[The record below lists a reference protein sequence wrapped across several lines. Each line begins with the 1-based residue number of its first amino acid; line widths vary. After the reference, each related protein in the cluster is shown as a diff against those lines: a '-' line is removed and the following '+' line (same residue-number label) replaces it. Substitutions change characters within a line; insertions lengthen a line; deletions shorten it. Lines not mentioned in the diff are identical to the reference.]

1 MRAVRRNVEPGRAL
15 PLGDVPA
22 GGTLAILTGAL
33 VCLAVL
39 ALAVASGARA
49 QLQRLEAE
57 PRQLTVALPPPS
69 GAPDAA
75 MLEQV
80 VEAIRRMPGMVALR
94 EVPAAELQ
102 ALVPAGLLEG
112 VGGAGVTLPRLLEVG
127 FDPGSTPW
135 PDDLAARLAAVA
147 PGITVG
153 ESGGD
158 AAAHTADSRR
168 TMRLGWLG
176 GGLCLA
182 GLVVGVV
189 LVARWALG
197 AQVESVRLLRALGAD
212 DAHISRQFEEH
223 TARAAL
229 IGAGAGFLAA
239 LLVIAALALAGRL
252 WLVLDPVEPRL
263 TPADWLHLA
272 AVPVAGGLLA
282 GWVAKLT
289 VRVGLA
295 RLR

>member
-1 MRAVRRNVEPGRAL
+1 MRAVWRNAEPGRAL
-15 PLGDVPA
+15 PLGDIPA
-22 GGTLAILTGAL
+22 GGTLAVLTGAL

-39 ALAVASGARA
+39 ALALASGARA
-49 QLQRLEAE
+49 QLHRLEAE
-57 PRQLTVALPPPS
+57 PRQLTVAMPPPS

-75 MLEQV
+75 MLERV
-80 VEAIRRMPGMVALR
+80 VEAIRRLPGMVAVR

-112 VGGAGVTLPRLLEVG
+112 VGGARVTLPRLLEVG
-127 FDPGSTPW
+127 FEPRSTPR

-153 ESGGD
+153 ASGGD
-158 AAAHTADSRR
+158 AAARTADSLR
-168 TMRLGWLG
+168 TMHLGWLG
-176 GGLCLA
+176 AGLCLA
-182 GLVVGVV
+182 GLAVGVA

-197 AQVESVRLLRALGAD
+197 AQAEGVQLLRALGANE
-212 DAHISRQFEEH
+212 AHISRQFEEH

-239 LLVIAALALAGRL
+239 LLVLAALALASRI
-252 WLVLDPVEPRL
+252 WLAVGPVEPRL

-289 VRVGLA
+289 VRIGLV

>member
-1 MRAVRRNVEPGRAL
+1 MRAVWRNAEPGRAL

-22 GGTLAILTGAL
+22 GGTLAILTAAV

-49 QLQRLEAE
+49 QLERLEAE

-75 MLEQV
+75 MLERV
-80 VEAIRRMPGMVALR
+80 VEAIRRIPGMVELR
-94 EVPAAELQ
+94 EVPPTELQ
-102 ALVPAGLLEG
+102 TLVPAGLLEG

-127 FDPGSTPW
+127 FESRSTPR
-135 PDDLAARLAAVA
+135 PDDLVARLAAVA

-153 ESGGD
+153 APDDD
-158 AAAHTADSRR
+158 AAAQTSDSLR

-182 GLVVGVV
+182 GLVLGVA

-197 AQVESVRLLRALGAD
+197 AQAEGVRLLRALGAN

-223 TARAAL
+223 AARAAL

-239 LLVIAALALAGRL
+239 LSVLAALALAGRI
-252 WLVLDPVEPRL
+252 WLAVGPVEPRL

-289 VRVGLA
+289 VRIGLA